1 MEIKLKLQAVFQAV
15 FQDEALILLPEMT
28 AKDVDK
34 WDSITH
40 LIMISEVETVF
51 NVTFKL
57 KELIKLKN
65 VGDLIDLLTEKKQLN
80 E

>member
-1 MEIKLKLQAVFQAV
+1 MEIKLKLQTVFQAV

>member
-15 FQDEALILLPEMT
+15 FQDESLILLPEMT

>member
-1 MEIKLKLQAVFQAV
+1 MEIKLKLQAVFQ
-15 FQDEALILLPEMT
+15 DESLILLPEMT